1 MPNVRPNL
9 GRPAIFDGA
18 ALAAGIGL
26 RFFCNL
32 PKCRCRSAIRKRKLG
47 DALAVSDV
55 PVRDK
60 NVRLVDFSNSEREF
74 ASDFSSIF

>member
-1 MPNVRPNL
+1 MARLSRLASVCDSFV
-9 GRPAIFDGA
+9 IFPSVDVD
-18 ALAAGIGL
+18 L
-26 RFFCNL
+26 
-32 PKCRCRSAIRKRKLG
+32 AIRKRKLG

-55 PVRDK
+55 PIRDK